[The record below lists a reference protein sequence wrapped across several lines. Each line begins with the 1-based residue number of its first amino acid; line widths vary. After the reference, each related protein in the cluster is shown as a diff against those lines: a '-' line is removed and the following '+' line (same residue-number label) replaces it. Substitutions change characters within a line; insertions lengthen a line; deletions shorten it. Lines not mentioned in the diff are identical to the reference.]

1 MALLSD
7 WLDPRGALGTALWG
21 SLATLAAFG
30 GLWSVHGH
38 QDEVWPHRC
47 ALLRAQMAGQPLYEM
62 IKTGT
67 ESALS
72 ERFMEALQAPLASL
86 RLSLSDRSAEA
97 NQSNQAAQAPQLRLL
112 LTAPEGGSL
121 SAELYLPQ
129 AEALVRMDEA
139 LGVNFSPEGY
149 PPRPTLAELTRAGLS
164 YTPSALT
171 CTREFVTTERPL
183 ALSLLLKQSLS
194 PKGSAPQ
201 AYGLWGGLGWY
212 ALWGEGAQRRARL
225 WAPITH
231 GPLSGSIMV
240 WTSSLAPQGSDHAE
254 SPSAQA
260 RAALPQELERLLSA
274 SSIEGLLEDLSRL
287 SPALSSD
294 SAASQVREALSELIS
309 GGEAEP

>member
-1 MALLSD
+1 M
-7 WLDPRGALGTALWG
+7 
-21 SLATLAAFG
+21 ATLAAFG

-47 ALLRAQMAGQPLYEM
+47 ALLRAQMTGQPLYEM
-62 IKTGT
+62 VKTGT
-67 ESALS
+67 DSALS
-72 ERFMEALQAPLASL
+72 ERFTEALQAPLSSL
-86 RLSLSDRSAEA
+86 RLSLSESATEA
-97 NQSNQAAQAPQLRLL
+97 HQAAQAAHAPRLRLL
-112 LTAPEGGSL
+112 LTAPDGGSL

-129 AEALVRMDEA
+129 AEALAHMDEA
-139 LGVNFSPEGY
+139 LGVSFSHEGH
-149 PPRPTLAELTRAGLS
+149 PPRPTLSELTRAGLS

-183 ALSLLLKQSLS
+183 ALSLLLKQSLI

-201 AYGLWGGLGWY
+201 AYGLWGSHGWY

-240 WTSSLAPQGSDHAE
+240 WTSSLAPQSSAHTE

-274 SSIEGLLEDLSRL
+274 SSIEGFSEDLSRL
-287 SPALSSD
+287 SSALSS
-294 SAASQVREALSELIS
+294 APPVSQVREALSELIS